1 MIIYAPNEYPAPQ
14 HYHELDYATDEPL
27 SMSVRYHT
35 VEGGRDRY
43 THLDQIINPVFR
55 DRNDGALLLDVWSAD
70 RDRVASTVF
79 FIRGDNLALREA
91 RTFGRWREKGLVCLM
106 TVVAQR
112 LTGWTKQ
119 TSGHRWVD
127 VW

>member
-70 RDRVASTVF
+70 RDRSHRQSSSSGGTIWRCAKREHSVVGAKKAWSAS
-79 FIRGDNLALREA
+79 
-91 RTFGRWREKGLVCLM
+91 
-106 TVVAQR
+106 
-112 LTGWTKQ
+112 
-119 TSGHRWVD
+119 
-127 VW
+127 